1 MDKRRKRLQGRGCS
15 GLWVEMSKDQASVTS
30 GTRSF
35 PARIRLGLGL
45 LAGHCQDHPGGYWIL
60 DTGTGTGT
68 GDEYGAK

>member
-1 MDKRRKRLQGRGCS
+1 
-15 GLWVEMSKDQASVTS
+15 MSKDQASVTS

-60 DTGTGTGT
+60 VLVLVLVMSTEQNNTINN
-68 GDEYGAK
+68 GAFPMLICQRYNAL